1 MNPVELVHEL
11 QTGKPTFYSDLYK
24 NYYKSI
30 EYYILNNSGTQN
42 DAEDIF
48 QDAMLVLLDKL
59 NRDDFRLTATLK
71 TYLFA
76 ICKNLWFKRLRNP
89 MHKYEVALDEEMSD
103 SLYEEYSSA
112 IEEETNA
119 IDQVS
124 VLMSKVTHHCNQ
136 LLNAMFFEQKNIDQV
151 KEEFGYTTKHNAQ
164 NQKYKC
170 IEQMRKMKSKE
181 IN

>member
-11 QTGKPTFYSDLYK
+11 KAGQPGFYTDLYR

-30 EYYILNNSGTQN
+30 ERYILNNSGTKD

-59 NRDDFRLTATLK
+59 NKDDFRLTATLK
-71 TYLFA
+71 TYVFA
-76 ICKNLWFKRLRNP
+76 ISKNLWLKRLRNP
-89 MHKYEVALDEEMSD
+89 KHRYEVGLDEEMSD
-103 SLYEEYSSA
+103 SLYNEYSIA
-112 IEEETNA
+112 IEEETSA
-119 IDQVS
+119 ADKVS

-136 LLNAMFFEQKNIDQV
+136 LLNAMFFEQKSMEQV
-151 KEEFGYTTKHNAQ
+151 QQEFGYTTKHNAQ

-170 IEQMRKMKSKE
+170 IEQMRKLKNEKK
-181 IN
+181 